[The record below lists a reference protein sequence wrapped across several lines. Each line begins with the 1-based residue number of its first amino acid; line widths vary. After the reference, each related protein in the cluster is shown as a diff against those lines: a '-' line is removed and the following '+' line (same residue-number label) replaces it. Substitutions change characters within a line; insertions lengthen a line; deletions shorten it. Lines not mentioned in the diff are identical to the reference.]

1 VDNVFSVRQMS
12 DGGYNIFAK
21 THNLNG
27 VFAWLIK
34 TDSQGDI
41 IWDETVEVQ
50 EIVSVLQM
58 SDGGYVIETR
68 LPNRQVGLMKI
79 DSEGNKLWD
88 MTLDDTL
95 LDASDNVFENALDLF
110 DETKDGG
117 CIIAGSQ
124 TAHPAASCGACS
136 RRL

>member
-1 VDNVFSVRQMS
+1 MERVDNVFSVRQMS

-27 VFAWLIK
+27 VFALIK

-68 LPNRQVGLMKI
+68 LPNR
-79 DSEGNKLWD
+79 
-88 MTLDDTL
+88 
-95 LDASDNVFENALDLF
+95 
-110 DETKDGG
+110 
-117 CIIAGSQ
+117 
-124 TAHPAASCGACS
+124 
-136 RRL
+136 